1 MSHATITFLILIAIV
16 LLFVWNRLA
25 VEIVAIG
32 GALALY
38 FNGVLSLNQ
47 VLGGFGDRTVVFIAT
62 LFVIAEGLDATGV
75 TTWIGQWLSDRTGD
89 SRNQLLI
96 LTMLLVAGLT
106 ALISLNGAVAALLP
120 VVILN
125 AMKRD
130 TPSQI
135 LMPVVFAAHAGSLLT
150 ITGTPVNVLIS
161 DIAAR
166 STGSRFGFFEF
177 AIVGVPLLA
186 FTIAIA
192 VAFASKLL
200 PHRTAKTIPPDVSA
214 LARMLVDQYAISDP
228 DSLFTVEHGV
238 VEVMVPP
245 RSPLI
250 GEPVYPGLVSDTG
263 DFVVLAM
270 QRDGLDVTKPVPLK
284 AGDLLLLRG
293 AWDVLGKRT
302 AQPDLIA
309 VDSPDRVR
317 RRVAPL
323 GRRAWTAIALML
335 LMVTL
340 LATRAL
346 PESATGLLVA
356 SAMIV
361 LGALT
366 VEQAYRA
373 VSWTTVILVAAM
385 IPLSTAMQQTGAAES
400 IATALVRVVGNS
412 GPYALL
418 VGLFVLTAVF
428 GQLMSNMAT
437 ALIVSPIAVSAAATL
452 NVSAR
457 PLLMTVA
464 VAAAAAF
471 LTPVATPVN
480 LMIQQPGGYHFGDY
494 WKLGLPLLVLYFV
507 VTVAVVPLVWRF

>member
-1 MSHATITFLILIAIV
+1 MSHATTTFLILFASV
-16 LLFVWNRLA
+16 VLFVSNRVA

-32 GALALY
+32 AALALY
-38 FNGVLSLNQ
+38 FTGVLSLDQ
-47 VLGGFGDRTVVFIAT
+47 ILAGFADRTVVFIAT

-75 TTWIGQWLSDRTGD
+75 TTWIGQWLSDRSGE
-89 SRNQLLI
+89 SRTHLLV

-125 AMKRD
+125 AIKRD

-150 ITGTPVNVLIS
+150 ITGTPVNVFIS
-161 DIAAR
+161 EVAGN

-177 AIVGVPLLA
+177 AIMGVPLLA
-186 FTIAIA
+186 LTIAIA
-192 VAFASKLL
+192 VVFGAKLL
-200 PHRTAKTIPPDVSA
+200 PHRRARTISVDLSA
-214 LARMLVDQYAISDP
+214 LARTLVNQYAISDP
-228 DSLFTVEHGV
+228 DSLFTVERGV

-250 GEPVYPGLVSDTG
+250 GEPVYPGLVSDSG

-270 QRDGLDVTKPVPLK
+270 QRDGLAVTKEVALK
-284 AGDLLLLRG
+284 AGDVLLLHGRWDALRERI
-293 AWDVLGKRT
+293 AH
-302 AQPDLIA
+302 PDLLA
-309 VDSPDRVR
+309 VNSPERIR

-340 LATRAL
+340 LVTRAL
-346 PESATGLLVA
+346 PEPATGLLVA
-356 SAMIV
+356 GALIV

-385 IPLSTAMQQTGAAES
+385 IPLSTAMHETGAAES
-400 IATALVRVVGNS
+400 MANALVRVVGNA
-412 GPYALL
+412 GPYAMLI
-418 VGLFVLTAVF
+418 GLFILTATL

-437 ALIVSPIAVSAAATL
+437 ALIVTPIAVSAAATL
-452 NVSAR
+452 GVSAR

-480 LMIQQPGGYHFGDY
+480 LMIREPGGYHFGDY